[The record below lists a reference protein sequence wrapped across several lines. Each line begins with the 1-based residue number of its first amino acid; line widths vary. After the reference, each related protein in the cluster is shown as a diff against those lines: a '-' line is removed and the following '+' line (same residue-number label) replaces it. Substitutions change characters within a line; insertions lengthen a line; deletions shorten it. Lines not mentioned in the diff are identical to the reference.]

1 MESLRK
7 LRFKSVYAPLHI
19 IEKKGTAFN
28 QFQHFTISFCV
39 FCLTRL
45 YSTFFFL
52 FLILIYYYA
61 KKKCGSLYYDMK
73 QNERKRLAFFERSKL
88 RMQSRTYIECL

>member
-39 FCLTRL
+39 FCLKRL
-45 YSTFFFL
+45 HSTFFFFFDFNL
-52 FLILIYYYA
+52 LLC